1 MKILIAFIIFTSQ
14 FAFAQTRQER
24 ATYAADEFLNLN
36 FYYKGRGMSVS
47 PDLIGLYESLNKMG
61 LSTGETGP
69 LYQRWGMIVQK
80 GGDIRGLFNVPY
92 EGMQIG
98 VLGCVACHGGKAAGQ
113 YIVGLGNKNIDV
125 GQIGADSNKIMKV
138 WRVVPRQ
145 NPMFKVLT
153 DRAVEFTKNLSDP
166 LVTNHTQGLVPT
178 SLIRS
183 WFWTIKGDPIPADIQ
198 KGHVK
203 VPHMWGYGEKRKTGS
218 FWDGEG
224 NGELGG
230 WGIAVELYAGQTV
243 ENVREYYPKVHH
255 AEETLGDL
263 LPPKYPF
270 AIDSAKAER
279 GSKIYVQSCQ
289 GCHGTHN
296 RDLEGLPIYDSPKH
310 IPLRIVKTDSDRLDA
325 LSDDL
330 YQRIETN
337 PLNEYIQS
345 WRRPEHGYVA
355 PKMWG
360 VWSRFPYLH
369 NMSVPTV
376 YDLLSDPTTRPK
388 KFSLKNAGERDRFD
402 EVKLGLTLIKK
413 DIVKRRLYDTTRKG
427 SSNQGHYFES
437 FKTLTHENKLE
448 LIEYLKTL

>member
-1 MKILIAFIIFTSQ
+1 MLYIFISLFICIIS
-14 FAFAQTRQER
+14 FAQTRQER
-24 ATYAADEFLNLN
+24 ADLATDKFLHLN
-36 FYYKGRGMSVS
+36 FYYKGRGMAVS
-47 PDLIGLYESLNKMG
+47 PDLMTMYESLNNMG
-61 LSTGETGP
+61 LSTGELGP

-80 GGDIRGLFNVPY
+80 GGEIRGLFNEPY
-92 EGMQIG
+92 EGMKVG

-125 GQIGADSNKIMKV
+125 GQIGADANKIIKI
-138 WRVVPRQ
+138 WGSIPLS
-145 NPMFKVLT
+145 NPKFKELS
-153 DRAVEFTKNLSDP
+153 DRAELFTKNLSDP
-166 LVTNHTQGLVPT
+166 LVANHTQGLVPT

-183 WFWTIKGDPIPADIQ
+183 WFYTVKGEAIPKDIK

-243 ENVREYYPKVHH
+243 ENVREYYPHVME
-255 AEETLGDL
+255 AEEALGEL

-270 AIDSAKAER
+270 SIDTVKAQR
-279 GSKIYVQSCQ
+279 GEKLYVKSCQ
-289 GCHGTHN
+289 GCHGTHI

-310 IPLRIVKTDSDRLDA
+310 IPLRVVKTDSDRLDA
-325 LSDDL
+325 LTEDM
-330 YQRIETN
+330 YQHIETN
-337 PLNEYIQS
+337 PLNEYIQA
-345 WRRPEHGYVA
+345 WRRPEKGYVA
-355 PKMWG
+355 PKLWG

-376 YDLLSDPTTRPK
+376 YDLLSEPSSRPK
-388 KFSLKNAGERDRFD
+388 KFSLKNAGERNRFD
-402 EVKLGLTLIKK
+402 EEKLGLTLIKN
-413 DIVKRRLYDTTRKG
+413 DIFKRRLYDTARKG

-437 FKTLTHENKLE
+437 FKALTNENKLE

>member
-1 MKILIAFIIFTSQ
+1 MKIIFISLILFSQ
-14 FAFAQTRQER
+14 LVTAQTRFER
-24 ATYAADEFLNLN
+24 ANSAADTFLNLN

-47 PDLIGLYESLNKMG
+47 PDLIKTYEWMRKLGLGTSEQ
-61 LSTGETGP
+61 GP
-69 LYQRWGMIVQK
+69 LQQRWGMIPLNNKIQ
-80 GGDIRGLFNVPY
+80 GLFNEPY
-92 EGMQIG
+92 EGMQVG

-125 GQIGADSNKIMKV
+125 GQIGSDAVLAMKMWGAVPHSNPK
-138 WRVVPRQ
+138 
-145 NPMFKVLT
+145 FKELHE
-153 DRAVEFTKNLSDP
+153 RALSFTKGLSDP
-166 LVTNHTQGLVPT
+166 KISNHTQGLVPT

-183 WFWTIKGDPIPADIQ
+183 WFYTVKGDPIPTDIL

-243 ENVREYYPKVHH
+243 ENVREYYEKVHH
-255 AEETLGDL
+255 AEDTLGDL

-270 AIDSAKAER
+270 KIDSGKAER
-279 GSKIYVQSCQ
+279 GEKLYMKSCQ

-296 RDLEGLPIYDSPKH
+296 RDFEALPIFDSPKH
-310 IPLRIVKTDSDRLDA
+310 VPLRIVKTDSDRLDA
-325 LSDDL
+325 LTEDL

-337 PLNEYIQS
+337 PLNEYIQA
-345 WRRPEHGYVA
+345 WRRPEKGYVA

-376 YDLLSDPTTRPK
+376 YDLISEPASRPK
-388 KFSLKNAGERDRFD
+388 KFSLKNAGERERFD
-402 EVKLGLTLIKK
+402 EEKMGLTLVTK
-413 DIVKRRLYDTTRKG
+413 DMVKRRLYDTSRNG

-437 FKTLTHENKLE
+437 FKSFTHENKLE
-448 LIEYLKTL
+448 IVEYLKTL

>member
-1 MKILIAFIIFTSQ
+1 MIPLDNKIQ
-14 FAFAQTRQER
+14 
-24 ATYAADEFLNLN
+24 
-36 FYYKGRGMSVS
+36 
-47 PDLIGLYESLNKMG
+47 
-61 LSTGETGP
+61 
-69 LYQRWGMIVQK
+69 
-80 GGDIRGLFNVPY
+80 GLFNEPY
-92 EGMQIG
+92 EGMQVG

-125 GQIGADSNKIMKV
+125 GQIGSDAVLAMKMWGAVPHSNPK
-138 WRVVPRQ
+138 
-145 NPMFKVLT
+145 FKELHE
-153 DRAVEFTKNLSDP
+153 RALAFTKGLSDP
-166 LVTNHTQGLVPT
+166 KISNHTQGLVPT

-183 WFWTIKGDPIPADIQ
+183 WFYTVKGDPIPDDIL

-263 LPPKYPF
+263 LPPNYPF
-270 AIDSAKAER
+270 QIDSAKADR
-279 GSKIYVQSCQ
+279 GSKLYVKSCQ
-289 GCHGTHN
+289 GCHGTHI

-310 IPLRIVKTDSDRLDA
+310 IPLRVVKTDSDRLDA
-325 LSDDL
+325 LTEDL
-330 YQRIETN
+330 YGRIETN
-337 PLNEYIQS
+337 PLNEYIQH
-345 WRRPEHGYVA
+345 WRRPEKGYVA

-369 NMSVPTV
+369 NMSVPTI
-376 YDLLSDPTTRPK
+376 YDLMSDPATRPL
-388 KFSLKNAGERDRFD
+388 KFSLKNSGELERFD
-402 EVKLGLTLIKK
+402 QEKMGLTLIKK

-427 SSNQGHYFES
+427 SSNLGHYFES

-448 LIEYLKTL
+448 IIEYLKTL